1 MNVGS
6 KEMSTNVLFVTWDGP
21 GSSYLES
28 LFLPIFKLLAQRGVV
43 FHIVQFTWADKSEL
57 HALKNILEEHGITYQ
72 PVSVLRHPLSA
83 GSLVTTFFG
92 ARHIRRAIKTLAID
106 IVMPRSTLPA
116 MASIL
121 ALKSYPDVGLL
132 FDADGLPHDER
143 VDFAGMSPYSIAY
156 RLLRDFEAL
165 AVRRADAV
173 LTRSRKA
180 IDILVARGG
189 AGVNPGKFQV
199 VTNGRD
205 EKLFKPALQDERSE
219 VRHALGIDVDAP
231 LLVYIG
237 SSMQGKYCGQE
248 IFEFFKAVHAYRHA
262 ARLLLLTSSMGE
274 ADLLLK
280 EFEELRPFCH
290 VKYLP
295 PENVPRYLGACDLGL
310 VLIHP
315 KFSMKA
321 VAAIKL
327 GEYLLCGI
335 PVLASSGIGD
345 SDKLITDGVGYSL
358 PTMLPEEL
366 AAAANWFLKTVL
378 PDREGFRQRSRDSGL
393 KYFALEASVDVYD
406 NAIKSI
412 GNRMEMR
419 R

>member
-1 MNVGS
+1 
-6 KEMSTNVLFVTWDGP
+6 MSDETRVLFVTWDGP

-28 LFLPIFKLLAQRGVV
+28 LFLPIFKLLAQQGIV
-43 FHIVQFTWADKSEL
+43 FHIVQFTWADKSEQN
-57 HALKNILEEHGITYQ
+57 ALKKILEEHGITYQ
-72 PVSVLRHPLSA
+72 SVSVLRRPISA
-83 GSLVTTFFG
+83 GSLATTFIG
-92 ARHIRRAIKTLAID
+92 ARYIRRAIKTLAID

-143 VDFAGMSPYSIAY
+143 VDFGGMSPDSIAY

-205 EKLFKPALQDERSE
+205 EKLFKPARQDERLA
-219 VRHALGIDVDAP
+219 VRHALGIEDDAP
-231 LLVYIG
+231 LLVYVG
-237 SSMQGKYCGQE
+237 SSMQGKYCGRAML
-248 IFEFFKAVHAYRHA
+248 EFFKTVHARRKD
-262 ARLLLLTSSMGE
+262 ARLLLLTSSPEE
-274 ADLLLK
+274 ADMILN
-280 EFEELRPFCH
+280 EYEELRFSCH
-290 VKYLP
+290 IKHLP
-295 PENVPRYLGACDLGL
+295 PENVPRFLGACDLGL

-315 KFSMKA
+315 KFSMQA

-335 PVLASSGIGD
+335 PVLVSRGIGD
-345 SDKLITDGVGYSL
+345 SDELITDGVGYSL
-358 PTMLPEEL
+358 ATMLSAEFE
-366 AAAANWFLKTVL
+366 AAADWFLKTVL
-378 PDREGFRQRSRDSGL
+378 LDREGFKQRSRNAGL
-393 KYFALEASVDVYD
+393 KNFTLDASVDVY
-406 NAIKSI
+406 AKVIKS
-412 GNRMEMR
+412 MR
-419 R
+419 PV